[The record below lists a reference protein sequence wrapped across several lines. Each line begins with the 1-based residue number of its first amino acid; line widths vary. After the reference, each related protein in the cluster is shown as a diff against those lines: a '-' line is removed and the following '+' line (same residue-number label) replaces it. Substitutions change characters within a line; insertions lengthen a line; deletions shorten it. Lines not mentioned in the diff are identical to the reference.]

1 MAGFLEERVDDV
13 FCFVL
18 VPFQYELLSAFTYI
32 SDRKD
37 SEKGKTSD
45 RSTCQSSNRLESE
58 KIVHYHS
65 VKICFYTLLFPFT
78 YLALIQLAVN
88 LARLVGSAL
97 PSQQCQLK
105 FNYALK
111 CALENVCNQ
120 VQ

>member
-45 RSTCQSSNRLESE
+45 RSLESE

-65 VKICFYTLLFPFT
+65 VKICFYTSLFPFT
-78 YLALIQLAVN
+78 
-88 LARLVGSAL
+88 
-97 PSQQCQLK
+97 
-105 FNYALK
+105 
-111 CALENVCNQ
+111 
-120 VQ
+120 